1 MSGSKINGVSVSSRV
16 WRSGLVLAVAASVV
30 AVEVSAGVAGAT
42 APGPI
47 VSDESSAVL
56 ADSADAS
63 LPPLDAFDVSYDR
76 WDGRWGQS
84 LGDVQVGAEPD
95 STVGLMGNLSAP
107 ANSGDQYAMRMR
119 TLLTPTESGRYRLYV
134 AGDDDARLFV
144 NKSGDDPVGARQ
156 VAFVA
161 GWTTPGQWNRF
172 ASQRSGWMNLVA
184 GQSYYVEVI
193 GKEGSGSDHFS
204 VAWEREGTRKIN
216 VIPAEVL
223 TATDLGS
230 GGWRPATPAGL
241 PSTPGP
247 FDLQWNVVAGV
258 ETLEIS
264 WTAPTRAKWFDVRL
278 EGGGEQR
285 RMKVTDPAV
294 VFDRLVP
301 ETRYLVQ
308 VTPANAGGTRARAVG
323 VFSTVAGEYP
333 TPVAPQRGTAP
344 TVSYDRWDTGWWT
357 LTSIPDGAAPKS
369 TSALD
374 WGLETPPM
382 QGENHAARM
391 RALVTPPVTGS
402 YRFYV
407 SGDDDARLLLSPS
420 GSQAFR
426 ARPIAYVS
434 GWTAQYQWNRFA
446 SQESRSFQLEA
457 GRSYYIEAIG
467 VHGLGL
473 DHLEVGWSRD
483 SGPVEVVPASALQP
497 TRQGAGGWRQS
508 AIDLPRSPDRPI
520 AVQLNA
526 AHHTIDATWSAPEQS
541 AQRGLASYY
550 EVTITDP
557 ATGTS
562 STQFADDAAITLT
575 GLSEL
580 TRYTVTV
587 RSWNAGGR
595 GGTRAAS
602 IVTLR
607 APVVSD
613 SPLYRARQGDPAR
626 GEVATRVYIERDAG
640 AAAARL
646 GVQDLDPDGDGWS
659 LVGRSNGAGES
670 GVLAAFR
677 IDADGTPVASIR
689 HTHKGCI
696 EVTPPTLDEVRRG
709 QTRIVRV
716 LAEDAATCRSAAP
729 SADIDADGI
738 ADDGQDLYRVRLND
752 PARGETAARYYIE
765 RSVVAGEAQLGQSDH
780 DPDGDGWSL
789 VGRSNAAA
797 EFGAIRSFT
806 VVDSTPR
813 VTITHARSGCSVFEP
828 PTLRTV
834 GVGQTRIVV
843 RAADQSSCVASPP
856 VTTTT
861 VAPAPT
867 TTLAPAPTTTL
878 APAPTTTT
886 TPTTPTTP
894 TTVVDSPTTTTV
906 VATELGR

>member
-446 SQESRSFQLEA
+446 SQESRSFRLEA

-483 SGPVEVVPASALQP
+483 GGPVELVPASALQP
-497 TRQGAGGWRQS
+497 TRQGSGGWRQS

-526 AHHTIDATWSAPEQS
+526 MHDTIDATWTAPEQS
-541 AQRGLASYY
+541 DRRGLASYY
-550 EVTITDP
+550 EVTITGP
-557 ATGTS
+557 SGTS
-562 STQFADDAAITLT
+562 TTQFADDAAITLT

-580 TRYTVTV
+580 TRYTVHV

-595 GGTRAAS
+595 GGTRSAT

-626 GEVATRVYIERDAG
+626 GEIAAGVYIERDAG

-696 EVTPPTLDEVRRG
+696 EVTPPSLDEVLRG

-729 SADIDADGI
+729 SADVDANGI
-738 ADDGQDLYRVRLND
+738 ADDAQDLYRVRLND
-752 PARGETAARYYIE
+752 PARGETVARYFVE
-765 RSVVAGEAQLGQSDH
+765 RSVVAAEAQLGQSDH

-789 VGRSNAAA
+789 VGRSNGAD
-797 EFGAIRSFT
+797 EFGAIRSFA
-806 VVDSTPR
+806 VGDGTPR
-813 VTITHARSGCSVFEP
+813 VTITHARSGCIVFEP

-861 VAPAPT
+861 IAPAATTTTTVAPAPT
-867 TTLAPAPTTTL
+867 TTVAPAPT
-878 APAPTTTT
+878 A
-886 TPTTPTTP
+886 P
-894 TTVVDSPTTTTV
+894 TTVVDSPTSTTE
-906 VATELGR
+906 VATEPGR